1 MFNKL
6 RGKKEPEYNDD
17 EIYGGAD
24 KDYYQGDEAY
34 DESADP
40 VLNTESSGFQTPV
53 AKPVSNK
60 VEVKL
65 AKPTSH
71 MDGPAIA
78 DKLVGGCI
86 VVMDVDGMEKESV
99 IRLIDFLSGVKHVLG
114 GQMIRTNK
122 TTIVIAPS
130 GVDVGQF
137 TLEDSDEDDDE
148 ADGKDEKSADGA
160 SAQGAN
166 A

>member
-1 MFNKL
+1 MGLFNKL

-71 MDGPAIA
+71 MDGPAIEA
-78 DKLVGGCI
+78 APYGEKLSAAGLDFTVLPTPGHSRG
-86 VVMDVDGMEKESV
+86 SV
-99 IRLIDFLSGVKHVLG
+99 CLY
-114 GQMIRTNK
+114 
-122 TTIVIAPS
+122 
-130 GVDVGQF
+130 
-137 TLEDSDEDDDE
+137 LEDEFGITIELEEGLATVQDLVNLIERIK
-148 ADGKDEKSADGA
+148 G
-160 SAQGAN
+160 
-166 A
+166 